1 MKLYEICLKS
11 NGTGIAGDLF
21 RFRAANYM
29 VSPSNK
35 PSINQQFYKEILW
48 RFLHSVHEKK

>member
-11 NGTGIAGDLF
+11 NGTGVAGGLF
-21 RFRAANYM
+21 RFKATNYM

>member
-1 MKLYEICLKS
+1 MKLYEICLKG
-11 NGTGIAGDLF
+11 NGTGIAGGLF
-21 RFRAANYM
+21 RFRAAGYV

>member
-21 RFRAANYM
+21 QFRATDYM